1 MSFTKKDSRRR
12 SLGLSGGELLDR
24 GVAPTAPSR
33 PFTDLSARDGLAMKW
48 LVLSFVVASIAIF
61 SRSPG
66 MFAHAQF
73 YAEDGAIWY
82 ADAYNFGWLHSL
94 ILPDG
99 GYFNTLQRLGG
110 GLGLLVPFQWA
121 PLVMALMGLVLQAL
135 PVPVLLSS
143 RCERWAPLPM
153 RMAFAAAYVGIPN
166 AHEIHVVC
174 TNCQW
179 HLAVVLGLLAFAT
192 PPRSVAG
199 KIFDIVVVLLG
210 AVSGPYGILLLPL
223 LAVFWFARRQ
233 RWTAFIFVAFA
244 AGGALQVTSLLH
256 NTYQRN
262 AAFRDAKVSLF
273 IRLLGGNAF
282 IDGLLG
288 GHRYGLR
295 MPFVASLAMLLLGLA
310 LCVYCA
316 MSLSAEVRLFFVYCL
331 LIFIGGLRSPGVAL
345 NVQNVWDAL
354 LAIPSQRYSF
364 FPGLALIFAVLWCAG
379 FARNR
384 VIRMTGAVLTLALCI
399 GIYRDWRVPALPRLN
414 LRQQAAT
421 LNAAKPGQHVV
432 LPVYPGGDWQIELV
446 KK

>member
-1 MSFTKKDSRRR
+1 MA
-12 SLGLSGGELLDR
+12 SLETRIPLIEHFR
-24 GVAPTAPSR
+24 
-33 PFTDLSARDGLAMKW
+33 DLSRRDGLGIRWLILSFLLA
-48 LVLSFVVASIAIF
+48 LVLIF

-66 MFAHAQF
+66 MFTHAQF
-73 YAEDGAIWY
+73 YAEDGAIWF

-94 ILPDG
+94 TLPDG

-121 PLVMALMGLVLQAL
+121 PLVMALVGLVLQAL

-143 RCERWAPLPM
+143 RCERWAPLSM

-174 TNCQW
+174 TNSQW

-192 PPRSVAG
+192 TPRSVAG
-199 KIFDIVVVLLG
+199 RIFDIVVVVLG

-223 LAVFWFARRQ
+223 LVCFWFARRQ
-233 RWTAFIFVAFA
+233 KWTAFIFGVLA
-244 AGGALQVTSLLH
+244 AGAVLQAISLLH
-256 NTYQRN
+256 NTAQRN
-262 AAFRDAKVSLF
+262 TSYLDAKVSLF

-282 IDGLLG
+282 IGALLG
-288 GHRYGLR
+288 SHRFGLKL
-295 MPFVASLAMLLLGLA
+295 PLVVSLGMLLLGLA

-316 MSLSAEVRLFFVYCL
+316 MSLSAEVRLFFIFCL
-331 LIFIGGLRSPGVAL
+331 LIFAGGLRSPGVAV
-345 NVQNVWDAL
+345 NIQNVWDGL
-354 LAIPSQRYSF
+354 LVIPSQRYSF
-364 FPGLALIFAVLWCAG
+364 FPGLALIFAVLWCTG

-384 VIRMTGAVLTLALCI
+384 VIRMTGAALTLALCI
-399 GIYRDWRVPALPRLN
+399 GVCTDWKVPRLPRLD

-421 LNAAKPGQHVV
+421 LNAARPGQHVV
-432 LPVYPGGDWQIELV
+432 LAVYPGGDWQIKLV

>member
-1 MSFTKKDSRRR
+1 MWDLR
-12 SLGLSGGELLDR
+12 SC
-24 GVAPTAPSR
+24 
-33 PFTDLSARDGLAMKW
+33 DGLAMKW
-48 LVLSFVVASIAIF
+48 LVASFVVALIAIF

-66 MFAHAQF
+66 MFTHAQF

-94 ILPDG
+94 TLPDG

-110 GLGLLVPFQWA
+110 GLAQLVPFQQA

-174 TNCQW
+174 TNSQW

-192 PPRSVAG
+192 TPRGVAG
-199 KIFDIVVVLLG
+199 KIFDIVVVGLG

-233 RWTAFIFVAFA
+233 KWTAFIFGVLA
-244 AGGALQVTSLLH
+244 AGAVLQAISLLH
-256 NTYQRN
+256 HTYQRN
-262 AAFRDAKVSLF
+262 TGYLDAKVSLF

-282 IDGLLG
+282 IGALLG
-288 GHRYGLR
+288 SHRFGLR
-295 MPFVASLAMLLLGLA
+295 LPFVVSLCMLLLGVA

-316 MSLSAEVRLFFVYCL
+316 MSLSAEVRLFFVYCV
-331 LIFIGGLRSPGVAL
+331 LIFVGGLRAPGMPL
-345 NVQNVWDAL
+345 NVTNLWDVL
-354 LAIPSQRYSF
+354 LTIPSQRYSF
-364 FPGLALIFAVLWCAG
+364 FPGLALIFAILWCAW

-384 VIRMTGAVLTLALCI
+384 VIRMTGAALTLALCI
-399 GIYRDWRVPALPRLN
+399 GVCTDWKVPALPRLD
-414 LRQQAAT
+414 LRQQAAM
-421 LNAAKPGQHVV
+421 LNAAKPGEHVV
-432 LPVYPGGDWQIELV
+432 LPVYPGGDWQIGLV